1 MTPETRG
8 KKAKP
13 AAAHTKRGEASVT
26 RGKTT
31 KAPAIT
37 KVAKI
42 TKSAPKTDQYRGVL
56 QQGSYSRS
64 TEVAQVRLRPDE
76 MADLRL
82 VMQALSLPSV
92 SDALREGLRLLSRE
106 AAEVAAAEQI
116 RSFYQGEHAPTP
128 AGVLPATAEEL
139 SAGDEIEW

>member
-13 AAAHTKRGEASVT
+13 SVTRTKRGEAGVT
-26 RGKTT
+26 RSRTTKTPLSSKTT
-31 KAPAIT
+31 QH
-37 KVAKI
+37 AK
-42 TKSAPKTDQYRGVL
+42 SDQHRGL
-56 QQGSYSRS
+56 PQKGSYSRS

-82 VMQALSLPSV
+82 VMQSLNLPSV

-106 AAEVAAAEQI
+106 AAEVAASEEI
-116 RSFYQGEHAPTP
+116 RSFYQGAPAPAP

-139 SAGDEIEW
+139 AAGDEIEW

>member
-13 AAAHTKRGEASVT
+13 AVPRTKRGEAGVT
-26 RGKTT
+26 RGRTTKTPVTSKTT
-31 KAPAIT
+31 ET
-37 KVAKI
+37 
-42 TKSAPKTDQYRGVL
+42 TKSDQYLGLLRS
-56 QQGSYSRS
+56 GSHSRS

-82 VMQALSLPSV
+82 VMQSLNLPSI

-106 AAEVAAAEQI
+106 AAEVAASEEI
-116 RSFYQGEHAPTP
+116 RTFYQGAPAPTP

-139 SAGDEIEW
+139 AAGDEIEW

>member
-8 KKAKP
+8 KKPK
-13 AAAHTKRGEASVT
+13 AAVTRAKRGEASVT

-31 KAPAIT
+31 KSGVISKT
-37 KVAKI
+37 
-42 TKSAPKTDQYRGVL
+42 TKSDAKSEQYRGL
-56 QQGSYSRS
+56 LHEGSYSRS

-92 SDALREGLRLLSRE
+92 SDALREGIRLLSRE
-106 AAEVAAAEQI
+106 AAEMAASEEI
-116 RSFYQGEHAPTP
+116 RTFYHGAPAPTP

-139 SAGDEIEW
+139 AAGDEIEW

>member
-1 MTPETRG
+1 MTPKTRG
-8 KKAKP
+8 RKVEP
-13 AAAHTKRGEASVT
+13 ASSRTKRGEAGVT
-26 RGKTT
+26 RSRTTRTPVSSKTT
-31 KAPAIT
+31 KT
-37 KVAKI
+37 
-42 TKSAPKTDQYRGVL
+42 TKSDQYRGLL

-82 VMQALSLPSV
+82 VMQSLNLASV

-106 AAEVAAAEQI
+106 AAELAASEEI
-116 RSFYQGEHAPTP
+116 RSFYRGATAPAP

-139 SAGDEIEW
+139 AAGDEIEW

>member
-1 MTPETRG
+1 M
-8 KKAKP
+8 
-13 AAAHTKRGEASVT
+13 SS
-26 RGKTT
+26 KTT
-31 KAPAIT
+31 KT
-37 KVAKI
+37 
-42 TKSAPKTDQYRGVL
+42 TKSDQYRGLL

-82 VMQALSLPSV
+82 VMQSLNLASV

-106 AAEVAAAEQI
+106 AAELAASEEI
-116 RSFYQGEHAPTP
+116 RSFYRGATAPAP

-139 SAGDEIEW
+139 AAGDEIEW

>member
-8 KKAKP
+8 KKAKS
-13 AAAHTKRGEASVT
+13 AAARTTKRGEASVKRGRT
-26 RGKTT
+26 TKTPLTGKTVKDV
-31 KAPAIT
+31 KA
-37 KVAKI
+37 
-42 TKSAPKTDQYRGVL
+42 DQYRGPL
-56 QQGSYSRS
+56 QKGGFSRS

-82 VMQALSLPSV
+82 VMQSLDLPSV

-106 AAEVAAAEQI
+106 AAEVAASEEI
-116 RSFYQGEHAPTP
+116 RSFYQGTSAPTP

-139 SAGDEIEW
+139 AAGDEIEW

>member
-1 MTPETRG
+1 MI
-8 KKAKP
+8 
-13 AAAHTKRGEASVT
+13 S
-26 RGKTT
+26 KTT
-31 KAPAIT
+31 RT
-37 KVAKI
+37 
-42 TKSAPKTDQYRGVL
+42 TKSDQYRGLL

-82 VMQALSLPSV
+82 VMQSLNLASV

-106 AAEVAAAEQI
+106 AAELAASEEI
-116 RSFYQGEHAPTP
+116 RSFYQGATAPAP

-139 SAGDEIEW
+139 AAGDEIEW